1 MANEFDPGGGRL
13 LGTNDLQ
20 KSIDE
25 FNKAVT
31 TLASTVSN
39 MSSTSGGGMVTSP
52 ARSAAAEGATFT
64 QGAFPTMGAW
74 KNQAAT
80 IGGGGTLGGM
90 ASGGGAN
97 GGGASF
103 GTPSG
108 NYASSAGPSMQNG
121 AFSPSIARLPQG
133 SLPQGQYNNPAGPT
147 MANGNFSTGPHG
159 VIGGTGGSGGGSGFG
174 ATAVQAAGSFAGWAM
189 ASGTSQ
195 LSNQLL
201 FNAYGQQM
209 TAQWGGSAQTYQN
222 GAFGNGANGAVNNSS
237 MGNAQSA
244 ATEFGTLTQMA
255 GGANVTGTSAFGAT
269 NALAFA
275 NQGLGAAGASQVAAQ
290 IYNPG
295 SSMQMQMLTG
305 VSAINQQTGKQN
317 SLSSIIGG
325 LAGQGYLGGGS
336 FNSKTGTFS
345 QSALNASFTA
355 GRGTSYMNLQSLGY
369 SQSQIQDIQSV
380 MSQANKGALAGH
392 TTTQNVL
399 NTINQAQY
407 GSEGGTNNANSQLA
421 KWGINLSTVQKQANQ
436 SSLNMSQQQSQSST
450 YNQSVSDFTSAM
462 TKATNALNWFLDKTG
477 LGKAIGGAQGA
488 GAGYSSSGMS
498 TWASGISKV
507 GSAIA
512 GAFATG
518 GVVPGYSPGVDNHTV
533 AVSGGEGILTPEA
546 TRALG
551 GESFVNSVNRQ
562 YAGYRGGGSGG
573 SGSHFADGGVVTS
586 GGDSDLGLTTDADST
601 VFSGMAM
608 GGGGSTLTN
617 NSASG
622 SGSSGTSGG
631 GSGIGALGPAA
642 NVTAGSSAQNGR
654 AVYNYLKD
662 HLFGGSKIAAAGAIA
677 SIYGESTW
685 NPEAVENPGNP
696 GAGGEGL
703 IQWTPGSKY
712 GVPITGNA
720 SSDLSKQLPMIISFV
735 NSSADMG
742 TIDKMKK
749 AKTVADA
756 ANMWGTG
763 VERYGV
769 DDVHTVGLQT
779 AGQIAGLGKAQIGMA
794 TGGPIMV
801 GERGPELFVPQQSG
815 NLLNAS
821 QTTSL
826 LRGTSAQPGQAPWT
840 ASPAANLLLDMLSP
854 ANHTARQGGGG
865 VTVSIGTLSV
875 NAPNMTGTQTTSDVQ
890 VLGQLVTRQVEES
903 MAKNELIQNV
913 AKGVTG

>member
-1 MANEFDPGGGRL
+1 MAGESAFGGGRL

-20 KSIDE
+20 TTIDK
-25 FNKAVT
+25 FNTAVNTLT
-31 TLASTVSN
+31 TTVAN

-52 ARSAAAEGATFT
+52 ARSAASEGATFT

-74 KNQAAT
+74 ANKAAT
-80 IGGGGTLGGM
+80 IGGGGTLGQM
-90 ASGGGAN
+90 AAGGGAN

-121 AFSPSIARLPQG
+121 TFSPSMARLPQG
-133 SLPQGQYNNPAGPT
+133 ALPQGQYNSPAGPT
-147 MANGNFSTGPHG
+147 MANGNFSTGPQG
-159 VIGGTGGSGGGSGFG
+159 IIGGTGSGGGGPTFG
-174 ATAVQAAGSFAGWAM
+174 QTAVAAAGQFTGWAM

-195 LSNQLL
+195 LSNMLMY
-201 FNAYGQQM
+201 NAYGQQM

-222 GAFGNGANGAVNNSS
+222 QAFGNGANGVVNNSA
-237 MGNAQSA
+237 MGSPSSA
-244 ATEFGTLTQMA
+244 AAEFGTLTQMA

-275 NQGLGAAGASQVAAQ
+275 NQGLGAAGAAQVAAQ
-290 IYNPG
+290 IYSPT
-295 SSMQMQMLTG
+295 SSLQMQMLTG

-336 FNSKTGTFS
+336 YNSKTGTFN

-392 TTTQNVL
+392 TTMQNVL
-399 NTINQAQY
+399 NTINEAQY

-421 KWGINLSTVQKQANQ
+421 KWGIHLSTVQKQGNQ
-436 SSLNMSQQQSQSST
+436 SSENMSQQQSESST

-477 LGKAIGGAQGA
+477 LGKAIGGVQGA

-507 GSAIA
+507 ASAVA

-518 GVVPGYSPGVDNHTV
+518 GVVPGYSPGVDNHTI

-551 GESFVNSVNRQ
+551 GETFVNSVNRQ

-573 SGSHFADGGVVTS
+573 GGRHFADGGVVTS
-586 GGDSDLGLTTDADST
+586 GGDSSLGLTTDGDST
-601 VFSGMAM
+601 VFSVMAM
-608 GGGGSTLTN
+608 GGGGGTLTN

-622 SGSSGTSGG
+622 SGSSGSSGG

-642 NVTAGSSAQNGR
+642 NVTAGSSQQNGR

-756 ANMWGTG
+756 ANLWGTG

-769 DDVHTVGLQT
+769 DDVHAMGVQL
-779 AGQIAGLGKAQIGMA
+779 AGQIAGLGKGQLGMA

-801 GERGPELFVPQQSG
+801 GERGPELFVPQTSG

-826 LRGTSAQPGQAPWT
+826 LRGTSAQPGQAPYT
-840 ASPAANLLLDMLSP
+840 ASPSQNLLYDMLSP
-854 ANHTARQGGGG
+854 ANNAARQGNGGIT
-865 VTVSIGTLSV
+865 VTMGDINV
-875 NAPNMTGTQTTSDVQ
+875 NAPNMTGNQTTSDVQ
-890 VLGQLVTRQVEES
+890 VLGQLVVKQVEEAMNRS
-903 MAKNELIQNV
+903 ELIRNV
-913 AKGVTG
+913 ANGVT